1 MQLDE
6 FFNYKNQ
13 LMHDLVSN
21 KQIVQLLT
29 DDEKVR
35 HDPEQLVY
43 SQIFPYEYVPDPIVH
58 GQTFICCDVDV
69 QRVESKTFL
78 RPTLYVW
85 IFTHKS
91 KMRLPEGGVRVDK
104 ICAEIAKK
112 INGSRYYSLGELEFV
127 SSRRFA
133 PITDYQGKVLTFQ
146 GRDFNR
152 MSPSGRTVPSN
163 RRRMGGVDNG
173 HSQPPI

>member
-13 LMHDLVSN
+13 LMNDLLTN
-21 KQIVQLLT
+21 EQIIQLLS
-29 DDEKVR
+29 DDGKKRCEPKS
-35 HDPEQLVY
+35 LMY
-43 SQIFPYEYVPDPIVH
+43 SQIFPYEYIPDTVTH
-58 GQTFICCDVDV
+58 GQTFICCDVDI

-78 RPTLYVW
+78 RPTLYIWV
-85 IFTHKS
+85 FTHKS

-104 ICAEIAKK
+104 LCAEIAKK
-112 INGSRYYSLGELEFV
+112 INGSRYYGLGELEFA

-146 GRDFNR
+146 TRDFNR
-152 MSPSGRTVPSN
+152 LSPSGRSAPSN
-163 RRRMGGVDNG
+163 RRSG
-173 HSQPPI
+173 